1 MSRFRDALAA
11 PGLAAIAEVK
21 RRSPSAGDLRPD
33 ADPAVLAAQFAG
45 AGAAAVSILV
55 DERFGGS
62 AEDLRAARSATSAPL
77 LAKGF
82 FHEEAQL
89 NGLSRAGADAV
100 LLLLRDLDDRRAA
113 AMLARAEELGLDAL
127 VEAHDADEL
136 ARAVELGA
144 EVIGINARDLDTFA
158 VDRGAALELVAQ
170 AADLAAAPEGRAGSA
185 RATASHLADLAAAPE
200 GRAGSARATAS
211 HLADLAAAP
220 EGRAGSARATASHL
234 PRDRLIVAE
243 SGVAARAHGAAAE
256 LAGADAI
263 LVGSALM
270 RAPDPAAKLREL
282 LGRPLVKICGLTREE
297 DVAVAAAAGADLA
310 GFILARETPRR
321 APSVLPVPDSML
333 SVAVYVGER
342 GDADSDLAQLYPREN
357 GHRGRDGVLLRGNR
371 QVARV
376 VDRAWQQEDPEHI
389 ERARAAEGRIV
400 LAGGL
405 TPENVGEAVAAVRP
419 WAVDASSSLETE
431 PGIKD
436 HERVHAFVEAA
447 R

>member
-1 MSRFRDALAA
+1 MGRFREALSR

-33 ADPAVLAAQFAG
+33 ADPADLAARFEA

-62 AEDLRAARSATSAPL
+62 LADLAAARSASKLPL

-82 FHEEAQL
+82 FSQADQL
-89 NGLSRAGADAV
+89 AELRRAGADAV
-100 LLLLRDLDDRRAA
+100 LLLLRDLTDAQLTQLIRAA
-113 AMLARAEELGLDAL
+113 DQLRMDAL
-127 VEAHDADEL
+127 VEAHDAGEL
-136 ARAVELGA
+136 VRAVALDT
-144 EVIGINARDLDTFA
+144 EVIGVNARDLDTFA
-158 VDRGAALELVAQ
+158 IDRGAALELVA
-170 AADLAAAPEGRAGSA
+170 SA
-185 RATASHLADLAAAPE
+185 
-200 GRAGSARATAS
+200 
-211 HLADLAAAP
+211 
-220 EGRAGSARATASHL
+220 
-234 PRDRLIVAE
+234 PRDRVVVAE
-243 SGVAARAHGAAAE
+243 SGVIASAHGAAAE

-270 RAPDPAAKLREL
+270 RAPDPASKLREL
-282 LGRPLVKICGLTREE
+282 VARPLVKVCGLTREE
-297 DVAVAAAAGADLA
+297 DVAAAAEAGADLA

-321 APSVLPVPDSML
+321 APAVLPVPDTML

-342 GDADSDLAQLYPREN
+342 GDAPSDLAQLYARED
-357 GHRGRDGVLLRGNR
+357 GHRSRDGVLLRGDE

-389 ERARAAEGRIV
+389 ERARSAEGRIV

-405 TPENVGEAVAAVRP
+405 TPENVGEAVEAVRP

-436 HERVHAFVEAA
+436 HDRIRAFVVAA

>member
-1 MSRFRDALAA
+1 MGRFREALSR
-11 PGLAAIAEVK
+11 PGLAPIAEVK

-33 ADPAVLAAQFAG
+33 ADPADLAARFEA

-62 AEDLRAARSATSAPL
+62 LADLAAARSASKLPL

-82 FHEEAQL
+82 FSQADQL
-89 NGLSRAGADAV
+89 AELRRAGADAV
-100 LLLLRDLDDRRAA
+100 LLLLRDLTDARLTQLMRAA
-113 AMLARAEELGLDAL
+113 DQLGMDAL

-136 ARAVELGA
+136 VRAVALDT
-144 EVIGINARDLDTFA
+144 EVIGVNARDLDTFA
-158 VDRGAALELVAQ
+158 IDRGAALELVA
-170 AADLAAAPEGRAGSA
+170 SA
-185 RATASHLADLAAAPE
+185 
-200 GRAGSARATAS
+200 
-211 HLADLAAAP
+211 
-220 EGRAGSARATASHL
+220 
-234 PRDRLIVAE
+234 PRDRVVVAE
-243 SGVAARAHGAAAE
+243 SGVTARAHGAAAE

-270 RAPDPAAKLREL
+270 RAADPAAKLREL
-282 LGRPLVKICGLTREE
+282 VARPLVKVCGLTREE
-297 DVAVAAAAGADLA
+297 DVAAAAEAGADLA

-321 APSVLPVPDSML
+321 APAVLPVPDTVL

-342 GDADSDLAQLYPREN
+342 GDARSDLAQLYARED
-357 GHRGRDGVLLRGNR
+357 GHRSRDGVLLRGDE

-389 ERARAAEGRIV
+389 ERARSAEGRIV

-405 TPENVGEAVAAVRP
+405 TPENVGEAVEAVRP

-436 HERVHAFVEAA
+436 HDRIRAFVAAA